1 MMGMYSD
8 MENIRIDDVD
18 VLTEEE
24 TKQRN
29 RELCEKYPFLIP
41 SNRFSGKRI
50 TECCGPDGEEGY
62 WPGDPKEHPDY
73 DFSYTELDDL
83 PEGWRIA
90 FGEDICKEI
99 MDELVEHDLVDKYRI
114 TQIKEKFGDLRWYDN
129 GSPNGVVNE
138 IVDKYESLSAR
149 TCICCG
155 RPARFIT
162 RGWISP
168 YCENCLTEEGQKK
181 ADWLDENGNYIRNP
195 NDKKE
200 DEVQNKVGD
209 EPKEESTE

>member
-1 MMGMYSD
+1 MGMYSD
-8 MENIRIDDVD
+8 MENSRIDDVD

-114 TQIKEKFGDLRWYDN
+114 TQIKEKYGSLRWYDN
-129 GSPNGVVNE
+129 GGTDKLYHE
-138 IVDKYESLSAR
+138 IIPKYERLSMR
-149 TCICCG
+149 TCIGCG
-155 RPARFIT
+155 KPASLIST
-162 RGWISP
+162 GWICP
-168 YCENCLTEEGQKK
+168 WCDDCA
-181 ADWLDENGNYIRNP
+181 ADGYGTYVPIGEFYKSSDLDEEE
-195 NDKKE
+195 E
-200 DEVQNKVGD
+200 DE
-209 EPKEESTE
+209 S